1 MRGPGS
7 GWSLHGRCEGKPL
20 ARQTKERAE
29 QTRERIVDAAE
40 QVFYRRGVSRA
51 SLEEIAREA
60 GVTRGAVYWHFADKV
75 DLFIAVENRAR
86 QPYEQM
92 RAALRSSVPRAGNAL
107 EAMQALE
114 TSIVDAFERIQSDE
128 LARVRLTVMLLRCDY
143 VDEMAPALER
153 QTAVTRS
160 FFSELQHYFN
170 VVIPPPAPGS
180 DWQPEEAAQ
189 VLQVVVHGS
198 FMRWLR
204 SPDEFPIGKGVVAI
218 RVFIDALRK
227 AWVPPAPMKRD
238 RAPAALHSPTR

>member
-1 MRGPGS
+1 M
-7 GWSLHGRCEGKPL
+7 

-40 QVFYRRGVSRA
+40 QVFYQRGVSRA

-75 DLFIAVENRAR
+75 ELFIAVENRAR

-143 VDEMAPALER
+143 VDEMAPALDR
-153 QTAVTRS
+153 QTAITRS
-160 FFSELQHYFN
+160 FFNELQHYFN
-170 VVIPPPAPGS
+170 AVIPPPAPGS
-180 DWQPEEAAQ
+180 DWQPEAAAQ

-218 RVFIDALRK
+218 RAFIDALRK
-227 AWVPPAPMKRD
+227 AWVPSIPMERD
-238 RAPAALHSPTR
+238 MAPAALPSPAR

>member
-1 MRGPGS
+1 MPGS
-7 GWSLHGRCEGKPL
+7 GGGRPLHGRLEGKPL

-40 QVFYRRGVSRA
+40 QVFYRRGVTRA
-51 SLEEIAREA
+51 SLEEIARAA
-60 GVTRGAVYWHFADKV
+60 GVTRGAVYWHFADKAE
-75 DLFIAVENRAR
+75 LFLAVENRAR

-114 TSIVDAFERIQSDE
+114 TSIVEGFERLQSDE
-128 LARVRLTVMLLRCDY
+128 RARMRLTVMLLRCDY
-143 VDEMAPALER
+143 VDEMASALER
-153 QTAVTRS
+153 QALVTRS
-160 FFSELQHYFN
+160 FFDELRHYFN

-180 DWQPEEAAQ
+180 VWQPEEAAQ

-204 SPDEFPIGKGVVAI
+204 APDEFPIGNGVIATRALI
-218 RVFIDALRK
+218 GALRA
-227 AWVPPAPMKRD
+227 AWIPPAAQGPV
-238 RAPAALHSPTR
+238 APGEERGPG

>member
-1 MRGPGS
+1 M
-7 GWSLHGRCEGKPL
+7 

-40 QVFYRRGVSRA
+40 QVFYRRGVARA
-51 SLEEIAREA
+51 TLEEIAREA

-75 DLFIAVENRAR
+75 EVYGAVEDRAK

-92 RAALRSSVPRAGNAL
+92 RAALRSSVPSAGNAR

-114 TSIVDAFERIQSDE
+114 TSIVEAFERIQSDDR
-128 LARVRLTVMLLRCDY
+128 ARMRLTVMLLRCDY

-153 QTAVTRS
+153 QAQITRS
-160 FFSELQHYFN
+160 FFNELQHYFS

-180 DWQPEEAAQ
+180 GWQPEEAAR
-189 VLQVVVHGS
+189 VLEVVVHGS

-204 SPDEFPIGKGVVAI
+204 APEEFPIGKGVVAI
-218 RVFIDALRK
+218 KAFIAALRE
-227 AWVPPAPMKRD
+227 AWIPS
-238 RAPAALHSPTR
+238 AAREEQGGAG

>member
-1 MRGPGS
+1 M
-7 GWSLHGRCEGKPL
+7 

-40 QVFYRRGVSRA
+40 QVFYRRGVARA
-51 SLEEIAREA
+51 TLEEIAREA

-75 DLFIAVENRAR
+75 EVFGAVEDRAR

-92 RAALRSSVPRAGNAL
+92 RAALRSSVPSAGNAL

-114 TSIVDAFERIQSDE
+114 TSIVEAFERIQSDE
-128 LARVRLTVMLLRCDY
+128 VARMRLTVMLLRCDY

-153 QTAVTRS
+153 QAQVTRS
-160 FFSELQHYFN
+160 FFNELQHYFS

-180 DWQPEEAAQ
+180 GWQPEEAAQ
-189 VLQVVVHGS
+189 VLEVVVHGS

-218 RVFIDALRK
+218 KAFIAALRE
-227 AWVPPAPMKRD
+227 AWIPSA
-238 RAPAALHSPTR
+238 TRKDQGGPR

>member
-1 MRGPGS
+1 MQGD
-7 GWSLHGRCEGKPL
+7 GWSLHGPFEGKPL
-20 ARQTKERAE
+20 ARQTKEHAE
-29 QTRERIVDAAE
+29 RTRERIVDAAE
-40 QVFYRRGVSRA
+40 QVFYRRGIARA
-51 SLEEIAREA
+51 TLEGIAREA

-75 DLFIAVENRAR
+75 ELFIAVENRAK

-114 TSIVDAFERIQSDE
+114 TSLVEAFERIQSDE
-128 LARVRLTVMLLRCDY
+128 LTRMRLTVMLLRCDY

-218 RVFIDALRK
+218 RAFIDALRK
-227 AWVPPAPMKRD
+227 AWI
-238 RAPAALHSPTR
+238 PAAAGEERDPGRGPDAG

>member
-1 MRGPGS
+1 M
-7 GWSLHGRCEGKPL
+7 

-29 QTRERIVDAAE
+29 RTRERIIDAAE
-40 QVFYRRGVSRA
+40 QVFYRRGVARA

-75 DLFIAVENRAR
+75 EVFDAVEDRAR

-114 TSIVDAFERIQSDE
+114 ASIVEAFERIQSDE

-170 VVIPPPAPGS
+170 AVIPPPRPGS
-180 DWQPEEAAQ
+180 GWQPEAAAQ

-204 SPDEFPIGKGVVAI
+204 SPEEFPIGTGVIAI
-218 RVFIDALRK
+218 KAFIAALRR
-227 AWVPPAPMKRD
+227 AWIPQ
-238 RAPAALHSPTR
+238 AAQEEEGDPG

>member
-1 MRGPGS
+1 M
-7 GWSLHGRCEGKPL
+7 

-29 QTRERIVDAAE
+29 QTRQRIVDAAE
-40 QVFYRRGVSRA
+40 QVFYRRGVARA

-75 DLFIAVENRAR
+75 EVFIAVENRAK

-92 RAALRSSVPRAGNAL
+92 RAALRSSVPCAGSAT

-114 TSIVDAFERIQSDE
+114 TSIVEAFERIQSDE
-128 LARVRLTVMLLRCDY
+128 LARMRLTVMLLRCDY

-153 QTAVTRS
+153 QAAATRS

-170 VVIPPPAPGS
+170 AVIPPPAPGS

-204 SPDEFPIGKGVVAI
+204 SPDEFPIGRGVIAI
-218 RVFIDALRK
+218 RAFIEALRK
-227 AWVPPAPMKRD
+227 AWIPPVAAGEARD
-238 RAPAALHSPTR
+238 PV

>member
-1 MRGPGS
+1 M
-7 GWSLHGRCEGKPL
+7 

-29 QTRERIVDAAE
+29 QTRERIIDAAE
-40 QVFYRRGVSRA
+40 QVFYRRGVARA

-60 GVTRGAVYWHFADKV
+60 GVTRGAVYWHFSDKV
-75 DLFIAVENRAR
+75 EVFIAVEHRAQ

-92 RAALRSSVPRAGNAL
+92 RAALRSSVSHAGNAE

-114 TSIVDAFERIQSDE
+114 TSIVEAFERIQSDE
-128 LARVRLTVMLLRCDY
+128 LARLRLTVMLLRCDY
-143 VDEMAPALER
+143 VGEMAPALER
-153 QTAVTRS
+153 QTAITRL

-180 DWQPEEAAQ
+180 DWQPEDAAQ

-204 SPDEFPIGKGVVAI
+204 SPDEFPIGKGVIAI
-218 RVFIDALRK
+218 KAFIAALRK
-227 AWVPPAPMKRD
+227 AWIPNV
-238 RAPAALHSPTR
+238 